1 MVENCKSK
9 QKCRVL
15 GLTLSKRYFFK
26 IYTKQVIPIK
36 VENVRA
42 DARHRTFYT
51 LLLHVA
57 AERRRRESYWRASK
71 ALAVTDTGAQT
82 CLGFR
87 GYGSHRSKAL
97 CFQEAPEEE
106 GAGDTYWS

>member
-42 DARHRTFYT
+42 DA
-51 LLLHVA
+51 
-57 AERRRRESYWRASK
+57 
-71 ALAVTDTGAQT
+71 
-82 CLGFR
+82 
-87 GYGSHRSKAL
+87 
-97 CFQEAPEEE
+97 
-106 GAGDTYWS
+106 